1 MPFAWFVA
9 FRYLRAGKSQTALI
23 LAAVS
28 VGVAVVVFLS
38 ALISGLQTSLVEK
51 TLGSQAH
58 VTVQVAREVPRSLAL
73 ATKDR
78 AIARVV
84 QPTSR
89 RLRSIDAWPALL
101 SDIERMTG
109 VVAASPTV
117 VGAAFA
123 VRADAKEAVFVQGV
137 DPERF
142 LAIMDVRP
150 KLVAGRFDLSSG
162 QIAIGS
168 TLARELN
175 VGVGEK
181 LRITTT
187 EGIEDIVTVSGVF
200 TFGNEGVDRTWLI
213 TSLRHAQSI
222 YALPGGAT
230 TLQLKVTDVFDADRI
245 ARELHDRTGLDADSW
260 MKLNAALLTGLS
272 AQNNSK
278 VLIQFFVVIAVAL
291 GIASVLAVSVVQKTR
306 EIGILRAVGTPSRR
320 VLKIFLIQGG
330 VLGLVGAAIGSAF
343 GAILAK
349 LFETLARGP
358 DGTPQFPIA
367 LNLSIFVGATL
378 LATAVGLLAA
388 ALPAKRASRIDPAL
402 AIRNG

>member
-1 MPFAWFVA
+1 VPFAWFVV
-9 FRYLRAGKSQTALI
+9 FRYLRDGKSQTALI

-58 VTVQVAREVPRSLAL
+58 VTVQVAREVPRPLTP
-73 ATKDR
+73 ATTDR

-84 QPTSR
+84 QPTSH
-89 RLRSIDAWPALL
+89 RLRSIDGWPALL
-101 SDIERMTG
+101 LDIERMTG
-109 VVAASPTV
+109 VTAASPTV

-142 LAIMDVRP
+142 LAIMDVCQ
-150 KLVAGRFDLSSG
+150 KIVAGRFDLTSG
-162 QIAIGS
+162 QVAIGS

-175 VGVGEK
+175 VGIADK
-181 LRITTT
+181 IRITTT

-200 TFGNEGVDRTWLI
+200 TFGNESVDRTWII

-230 TLQLKVTDVFDADRI
+230 TIQIKVADVFDADRI
-245 ARELHDRTGLDADSW
+245 GRELHDRAGVDADSW

-278 VLIQFFVVIAVAL
+278 ALIQFFVVIAVAL

-306 EIGILRAVGTPSRR
+306 EIGIMRAVGTASRR
-320 VLKIFLIQGG
+320 VLEIFLIQGG
-330 VLGLVGAAIGSAF
+330 VLGLVGSVIGSAF
-343 GAILAK
+343 GALLAK
-349 LFETLARGP
+349 LFENLARGP

-367 LNLSIFVGATL
+367 LDLSIFVGATI
-378 LATAVGLLAA
+378 LATTVGLLAA
-388 ALPAKRASRIDPAL
+388 VLPARRASRIDPAL

>member
-9 FRYLRAGKSQTALI
+9 FRYLRAGKGQTALI

-38 ALISGLQTSLVEK
+38 ALISGLQVSLVEK

-58 VTVQVAREVPRSLAL
+58 VTVQVAREVPRWLVA
-73 ATKDR
+73 ATADR
-78 AIARVV
+78 LIARVV
-84 QPTSR
+84 QPTSH
-89 RLRSIDAWPALL
+89 RLRSIDGWPALL
-101 SDIERMTG
+101 SNITRMAG
-109 VVAASPTV
+109 VTSSSPAV

-123 VRADAKEAVFVQGV
+123 IRADAKEAIFVQGV

-142 LAIMDVRP
+142 LAIMDVRQ
-150 KLVAGRFDLSSG
+150 KIVAGRFDLGSG
-162 QIAIGS
+162 QVAIGS

-175 VGVGEK
+175 VGVADK
-181 LRITTT
+181 IRISTT
-187 EGIEDIVTVSGVF
+187 EGIDDIVTVSGIF
-200 TFGNEGVDRTWLI
+200 TFGNEAVDKSWLI
-213 TSLRHAQSI
+213 TSLRHAQAI

-230 TLQLKVTDVFDADRI
+230 TIQIKVADVFDADRV
-245 ARELHDRTGLDADSW
+245 ARALHDHVGVDAESW
-260 MKLNAALLTGLS
+260 MKLNAALLAGLS

-306 EIGILRAVGTPSRR
+306 EIGILRAVGTASRR
-320 VLKIFLIQGG
+320 VLAIFLIQGSI
-330 VLGLVGAAIGSAF
+330 LGLVGSIIGSVF
-343 GAILAK
+343 GALLAK
-349 LFETLARGP
+349 LFENLARGA

-367 LNLSIFVGATL
+367 LNLSVFVGATV
-378 LATAVGLLAA
+378 LATGVGLLAA
-388 ALPAKRASRIDPAL
+388 ALPARRASRIDPAL

>member
-38 ALISGLQTSLVEK
+38 ALISGLQTSLIEK

-58 VTVQVAREVPRSLAL
+58 VTVQVAREVPRWLVP
-73 ATKDR
+73 ATQDR

-84 QPTSR
+84 QPTSH
-89 RLRSIDAWPALL
+89 RLRSIDGWPSLL
-101 SDIERMTG
+101 LDIERMAG
-109 VVAASPTV
+109 VTAASPTV

-142 LAIMDVRP
+142 LAIMDVRQ
-150 KLVAGRFDLSSG
+150 KIVAGRFDLTSG
-162 QIAIGS
+162 QVAIGS

-175 VGVGEK
+175 VGVADK
-181 LRITTT
+181 IRITTT
-187 EGIEDIVTVSGVF
+187 EGIEDIVTVSGIF
-200 TFGNEGVDRTWLI
+200 TFGNEGVDKTWLI

-230 TLQLKVTDVFDADRI
+230 TLQIKVDDVFDADRI

-306 EIGILRAVGTPSRR
+306 EIGILRAVGTASRR
-320 VLKIFLIQGG
+320 VLEIFLIQGG
-330 VLGLVGAAIGSAF
+330 VLGLVGAVIGSAL
-343 GAILAK
+343 GALLAK
-349 LFETLARGP
+349 LFESLARGP
-358 DGTPQFPIA
+358 DGKPQFPIA
-367 LNLSIFVGATL
+367 LNLSIFVGATV
-378 LATAVGLLAA
+378 LATTVGLMAA
-388 ALPAKRASRIDPAL
+388 ALPARRASHIDPAL